1 MRVTKLS
8 LMAVLLLGSSAFA
21 IENTKV
27 SGDAKLYYGTMD
39 SDSGTY
45 LGNKTSFFDS
55 EGSYGDLA
63 VDLKLTTDLTKGVS
77 AGAKGTFVTTLGLE
91 NNLVENTW
99 SNSHGITKNTGSSFG
114 NPPTTGLQLDD
125 AFYLGELWIAG
136 SAFDTTLKVGRQA
149 LDTPLAFTE
158 TWGIDQNTFEAA
170 VVINQSIP
178 DTTLVGAYVGKSNG
192 SADDLATLALDGSNN
207 YVSGSLNN
215 LIVLGSSGAQA
226 GVVSQN
232 GTFNTFGTNGVY
244 VAGLVN
250 NTIKP
255 LTVQAWY
262 YSLQQLADAYWL
274 QADVN
279 VEGILAG
286 AQYTSIDVN
295 GAADKD
301 EAYAA
306 MLGYAAKDVATVKV
320 AYSSVDEQGAIGV
333 GNVATTTKQSKLYT
347 EMWWA
352 YGVVSATG
360 ADTVSLTAETTAAGI
375 GLLAGVYMT
384 DTKTATVDTEV
395 MEIALV
401 ASKSFGPL
409 DTSLAVIM
417 DDFEDKAT
425 PTDDEKT
432 THLQVYLT
440 YNF

>member
-8 LMAVLLLGSSAFA
+8 LIAALLIGSSAFA

-45 LGNKTSFFDS
+45 LGKKTSLFDS

-77 AGAKGTFVTTLGLE
+77 VGAKGTYVTTLGLE

-99 SNSHGITKNTGSSFG
+99 SNSHGITSNSGSSFG

-125 AFYLGELWIAG
+125 AFFLGELWIAG
-136 SAFDTTLKVGRQA
+136 SAFDTTVKVGRQA

-178 DTTLVGAYVGKSNG
+178 DTTLVGGYVGKSNG
-192 SADDLATLALDGSNN
+192 SADDLATLALDGSSN

-215 LIVLGSSGAQA
+215 ISGAQA
-226 GVVSQN
+226 GVVSQD
-232 GTFNTFGTNGVY
+232 GKFNTFGTNGVY

-274 QADVN
+274 QADINVN
-279 VEGILAG
+279 GILAG

-295 GAADKD
+295 GATDKD
-301 EAYAA
+301 EAYAL
-306 MLGYAAKDVATVKV
+306 MLGYVAKDIATVKV

-347 EMWWA
+347 EMKWA

-360 ADTVSLTAETTAAGI
+360 ADTVSLTAETTAAGV